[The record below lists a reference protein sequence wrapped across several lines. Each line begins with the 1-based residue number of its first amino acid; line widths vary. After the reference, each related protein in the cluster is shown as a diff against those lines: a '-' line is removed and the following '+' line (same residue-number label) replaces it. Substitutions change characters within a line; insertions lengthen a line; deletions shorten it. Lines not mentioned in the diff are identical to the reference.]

1 MYAFVV
7 LNNVQEFDMKKLS
20 ISLLSD
26 TVISRR
32 KALKMTQADLAKRTG
47 MNRSMLSKLET
58 QDYTPSIDQLQA
70 LGECLGFE
78 PTELFL
84 DSETHPITERK
95 ENTAIVTN
103 TVSSKART
111 TEGTLPTGSAV
122 ATTAAPGSPYN
133 IAAAG
138 TGSPY
143 NIAVAGTG
151 YVGLS
156 LAVLLSQH
164 NSVTAVDI
172 IPEKVEKINNFESPI
187 KDDYI
192 EKFLR
197 EAKKGTRKLNLHA
210 TTDGASAYRNAD
222 FVIVAAPT
230 NYDPKK
236 NFFDC
241 SAVESVIRLVQ
252 ESTKDNSVDHKPTII
267 IKSTIPVGYTRHI
280 REKLGADNIL
290 FSPEFLRE
298 SKALYDNLYPSRII
312 VGYDEASDY
321 SREKAHTFASLLQQ
335 GAYKENIDTLFMGF
349 TEAEATKLFVNT
361 YLALR
366 VSYFNEL
373 DTYAEVKGLD
383 TAQIIK
389 GVCLDPRVGDYY
401 NNPSFGYGGYCLP
414 KDTKQLLAN
423 YQDVPENLI
432 EAIVQA
438 NRTRKDFI
446 ADRVL
451 EIAGTYGNSED
462 YSSAKESQQ
471 KDIVVGV
478 YRLTMKAN
486 SDNFRQSS
494 IQGVMKRIKAK
505 GATVVIYEPTLENG
519 TTFFGSKVVNNL
531 KKFKSMCGC
540 IIANRYDPALDDV
553 KDKVYTRDL
562 FRRD

>member
-1 MYAFVV
+1 
-7 LNNVQEFDMKKLS
+7 MKTLS
-20 ISLLSD
+20 LSLLSS

-32 KALKMTQADLAKRTG
+32 KAMKLTQANLAKSIG

-58 QDYTPSIDQLQA
+58 QGYTPSIDQLQA
-70 LGECLGFE
+70 IARFLEFD
-78 PTELFL
+78 PTDLFI
-84 DSETHPITERK
+84 EQEM
-95 ENTAIVTN
+95 
-103 TVSSKART
+103 TVSGDPTHIST
-111 TEGTLPTGSAV
+111 GTGVSTEGSADTDVSTQAHTDTSLSTLGS
-122 ATTAAPGSPYN
+122 TTASAASDSIGTDAPS
-133 IAAAG
+133 
-138 TGSPY
+138 SLK
-143 NIAVAGTG
+143 IAVAGTG

-164 NSVTAVDI
+164 NEVTAVDI
-172 IPEKVEKINNFESPI
+172 LPEKVEKLNHYESPI
-187 KDDYI
+187 RDEYI
-192 EKFLR
+192 EKILR
-197 EAKKGTRKLNLHA
+197 EAKEGTRPLNLKA
-210 TTDGASAYRNAD
+210 TTDGSAAYRDAD

-241 SAVESVIRLVQ
+241 SAVEAVIKLVLD
-252 ESTKDNSVDHKPTII
+252 STQDRAPVDKPTIV
-267 IKSTIPVGYTRHI
+267 IKSTIPVGYTRQI
-280 REKLGADNIL
+280 RDKLQADNIL

-298 SKALYDNLYPSRII
+298 SRALYDNLYPSRII
-312 VGYDEASDY
+312 VGCDETSEL
-321 SREKAHTFASLLQQ
+321 SKSKAQTFAALLQQ
-335 GAYKENIDTLFMGF
+335 GAVKQNIDTLFMGF

-373 DTYAEVKGLD
+373 DTYAEIKGLN

-451 EIAGTYGNSED
+451 EIAGTYGNSES
-462 YSSAKESQQ
+462 YSSDKERRQ

-519 TTFFGSKVVNNL
+519 STFFGSKVVNNL
-531 KKFKSMCGC
+531 RKFKKMCGC
-540 IIANRYDPALDDV
+540 IIANRYDPVLDDV
-553 KDKVYTRDL
+553 QEKVYTRDI

>member
-1 MYAFVV
+1 
-7 LNNVQEFDMKKLS
+7 MKKLS
-20 ISLLSD
+20 LPLLAD

-32 KALKMTQADLAKRTG
+32 KGSKMTQAELAKRTG

-58 QDYTPSIDQLQA
+58 QEYTPSIAQLQA
-70 LGECLGFE
+70 LAEVLCFE
-78 PTELFL
+78 PTDLFI
-84 DSETHPITERK
+84 DEEDKSVTT
-95 ENTAIVTN
+95 TA
-103 TVSSKART
+103 ST
-111 TEGTLPTGSAV
+111 TEHSEDETTSTTAEGTHLPGSA
-122 ATTAAPGSPYN
+122 PY
-133 IAAAG
+133 
-138 TGSPY
+138 T
-143 NIAVAGTG
+143 IAVAGTG

-164 NSVTAVDI
+164 NDVTAVDI
-172 IPEKVEKINNFESPI
+172 VPEKVEKLNNYESPI
-187 KDDYI
+187 RDEYI

-197 EAKKGTRKLNLHA
+197 EAKKGTRKLSLKA
-210 TTDGASAYRNAD
+210 TTDAAEAYKDAD

-241 SAVESVIRLVQ
+241 SAVEAVIKLVM
-252 ESTKDNSVDHKPTII
+252 ESTKDRAPEEDPPTII

-280 REKLGADNIL
+280 RKKLGIDNIL

-321 SREKAHTFASLLQQ
+321 SREKAHIFAALLQQ
-335 GAYKENIDTLFMGF
+335 GAYKQNIETLFMGS

-373 DTYAEVKGLD
+373 DTYAEIKGLN

-432 EAIVQA
+432 E
-438 NRTRKDFI
+438 
-446 ADRVL
+446 
-451 EIAGTYGNSED
+451 IAGTYGNSES
-462 YSSAKESQQ
+462 YSSDKERRQ
-471 KDIVVGV
+471 KDIIVGV

-519 TTFFGSKVVNNL
+519 STFFGSKVVNNL
-531 KKFKSMCGC
+531 KKFKNMCGC

-553 KDKVYTRDL
+553 KDKVYTRDI

>member
-1 MYAFVV
+1 
-7 LNNVQEFDMKKLS
+7 MKKLS
-20 ISLLSD
+20 LPLLAD
-26 TVISRR
+26 TVITRR
-32 KALKMTQADLAKRTG
+32 KGAKMTQAELAKRTG

-58 QDYTPSIDQLQA
+58 QEYTPSIAQLQA
-70 LGECLGFE
+70 LAEVLCFE
-78 PTELFL
+78 PTDLFI
-84 DSETHPITERK
+84 DEEDKPVTT
-95 ENTAIVTN
+95 TA
-103 TVSSKART
+103 ST
-111 TEGTLPTGSAV
+111 TEHSEGE
-122 ATTAAPGSPYN
+122 TTSKTAEGAHHPGSTTYK
-133 IAAAG
+133 I
-138 TGSPY
+138 T
-143 NIAVAGTG
+143 VAGTG

-164 NSVTAVDI
+164 NDVTAVDI
-172 IPEKVEKINNFESPI
+172 VPEKVEKLNNYESPI
-187 KDDYI
+187 KDEYI

-197 EAKKGTRKLNLHA
+197 EAKKGTRNLSLKA
-210 TTDGASAYRNAD
+210 TTDAAEAYRDAD

-230 NYDPKK
+230 NYDPKR

-241 SAVESVIRLVQ
+241 SAVEAVIKLVLD
-252 ESTKDNSVDHKPTII
+252 STKDRAPEDKPTIV
-267 IKSTIPVGYTRHI
+267 IKSTIPVGYTCQI
-280 REKLGADNIL
+280 REKLQADNIL

-321 SREKAHTFASLLQQ
+321 SREKAHTFAALLQQ
-335 GAYKENIDTLFMGF
+335 GAYKQNIDTLYMGF

-373 DTYAEVKGLD
+373 DTYAEIKGLN

-451 EIAGTYGNSED
+451 EIAGTYGNSES
-462 YSSAKESQQ
+462 YSSDKERKQ

-519 TTFFGSKVVNNL
+519 STFFGSKVVNNL
-531 KKFKSMCGC
+531 KKFKKMCGC
-540 IIANRYDPALDDV
+540 IIANRYDPVLDDV
-553 KDKVYTRDL
+553 QEKVYTRDI

>member
-1 MYAFVV
+1 
-7 LNNVQEFDMKKLS
+7 MKKLS
-20 ISLLSD
+20 LSLLSD

-32 KALKMTQADLAKRTG
+32 KALKMTQADLARKAG

-70 LGECLGFE
+70 LAECLGFE
-78 PTELFL
+78 PTDLFI
-84 DSETHPITERK
+84 DTDTHPVSTQSAA
-95 ENTAIVTN
+95 TAT
-103 TVSSKART
+103 AAT
-111 TEGTLPTGSAV
+111 TENVLK
-122 ATTAAPGSPYN
+122 
-133 IAAAG
+133 
-138 TGSPY
+138 PY

-164 NSVTAVDI
+164 NNVTAVDI

-210 TTDGASAYRNAD
+210 TTDGASAYKNAD

-252 ESTKDNSVDHKPTII
+252 ESSKDNGAATAANQAASASTTTAEGTTAHKPTII

-280 REKLGADNIL
+280 REKLHMDNIL

-312 VGYDEASDY
+312 VGYDMQSALSKDRAE
-321 SREKAHTFASLLQQ
+321 TFAALLQQ

-373 DTYAEVKGLD
+373 DTYAEVKGLN

-432 EAIVQA
+432 EAIVEA

-451 EIAGTYGNSED
+451 EIAGTYGNSES
-462 YSSAKESQQ
+462 YSSAKENQQ
-471 KDIVVGV
+471 RDIVVGV